1 MGTHSV
7 QADVNA
13 MNNALVLTNNVVF
26 GTINAASRHY
36 EQAAAAIG

>member
-1 MGTHSV
+1 
-7 QADVNA
+7 
-13 MNNALVLTNNVVF
+13 VLTNNVVF